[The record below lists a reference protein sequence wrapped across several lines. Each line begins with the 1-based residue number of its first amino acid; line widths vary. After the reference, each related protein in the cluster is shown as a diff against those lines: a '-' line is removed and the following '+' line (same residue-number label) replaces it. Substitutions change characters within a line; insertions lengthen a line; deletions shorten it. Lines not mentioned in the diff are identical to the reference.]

1 MVPAGPLIIEH
12 RFIERMV
19 DLFVA
24 DEERINQHSVAGT
37 DLLPMK
43 SLFIEST
50 EI

>member
-24 DEERINQHSVAGT
+24 DEERINQQCVAGT
-37 DLLPMK
+37 DLLPVK
-43 SLFIEST
+43 SLFIGST